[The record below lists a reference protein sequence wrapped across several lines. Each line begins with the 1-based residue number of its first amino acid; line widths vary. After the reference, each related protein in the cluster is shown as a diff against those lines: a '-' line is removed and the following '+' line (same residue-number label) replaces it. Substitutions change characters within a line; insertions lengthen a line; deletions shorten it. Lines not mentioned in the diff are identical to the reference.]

1 MNRIKALLAALLA
14 VLLWLVARGT
24 YYVSTA
30 TLTSLYTDVYFTRL
44 AVEAQRFTRQIEYGI
59 ENGKS
64 LDNFY
69 NINSILTEVRR
80 CSSYINGAYI
90 LSADYT
96 LLYSLAE
103 EGEPPLQRAAVMSDS
118 RIYSYLAD
126 GGERYLISVPIY
138 GKDDVPSGFMVL
150 NVRREAVDNIVAQYA
165 RENLVQS
172 AGMAVLAFLAG
183 LALLIRLRRKESVY
197 RTGARVITAA
207 VCGCVTI
214 DGALSTLKFYL
225 RIESIIQQSVSKI
238 TMALQNDLLSVQE
251 KGAQLS
257 KIYDLNTWLM
267 TSCDEIPFIDNLIY
281 DKNYKITAILSENY
295 IWQQTLFYAAGLIA
309 VLGLC
314 IAGGAL
320 FMLLA
325 RFADKYRAG
334 LTMKKK
340 TGDKAHI

>member
-24 YYVSTA
+24 YYVSTG

-44 AVEAQRFTRQIEYGI
+44 AVEAQRFTRQIEYGLN
-59 ENGKS
+59 NGKS

-96 LLYSLAE
+96 LLYSLTE
-103 EGEPPLQRAAVMSDS
+103 EGEAPLQRAAVMSD
-118 RIYSYLAD
+118 RIYAYLAD
-126 GGERYLISVPIY
+126 GSERYLISVPIY
-138 GKDDVPSGFMVL
+138 GKDDVASGFMVL
-150 NVRREAVDNIVAQYA
+150 NVRREAVDNIVAQYT

-172 AGMAVLAFLAG
+172 AGIAVLAFLAG
-183 LALLIRLRRKESVY
+183 LALLVRLKRQESIY
-197 RTGARVITAA
+197 RSGARVITAA
-207 VCGCVTI
+207 VCGCVAI

-251 KGAQLS
+251 KGASLS

-314 IAGGAL
+314 VAGGAL
-320 FMLLA
+320 LMLLA

-334 LTMKKK
+334 LTQKKK
-340 TGDKAHI
+340 SGAKVQI